1 MKEIK
6 YKAVRQTLINTD
18 LDTICD
24 WQEKKGLTD
33 LSIHKLAEHFI
44 ENGADDIDID
54 FQHRLR
60 QSLIK
65 YIDEHTLI
73 AKPFIVRDVM
83 NYKGD
88 LLAEDWDV
96 VFGNLYPTIQRY
108 DSVCY
113 TVMYAINY
121 NKDVDYDVSVFDDF
135 LSAKNNFNSF
145 KEDLKKEYPDAFI
158 ITEEDFS
165 FQSEMEDD
173 VRNVYIDLYLTKK
186 PIKNL

>member
-6 YKAVRQTLINTD
+6 YKAVRQILINTD
-18 LDTICD
+18 LDIIVN
-24 WQEKKGLTD
+24 WQEERGLTD
-33 LSIHKLAEHFI
+33 LSIHKLAEHFV
-44 ENGADDIDID
+44 ENGADGIDID
-54 FQHRLR
+54 FQYHLR

-65 YIDEHTLI
+65 YIDKHTLI
-73 AKPFIVRDVM
+73 AQPFIVRDVM
-83 NYKGD
+83 EYKGN
-88 LLAEDWDV
+88 LLTEDWDV

-121 NKDVDYDVSVFDDF
+121 NKDVDYDINVFDDF
-135 LSAKNNFNSF
+135 LAAKNYFNSF
-145 KEDLKKEYPDAFI
+145 KEDLKKGYPDAFI

-173 VRNVYIDLYLTKK
+173 ARDVYIDLYLTKK